1 MYRLFVVLA
10 GLLLGVVSPAL
21 GQQSQL
27 KIGVL
32 LPLTGPFGPYG
43 ASARSGLDW
52 VKSRWPV
59 VNLQGQPFTTVFVP
73 ADTQG
78 APAVY
83 QAELQKLVE
92 RERVAL
98 VLDPLAE
105 FGLEGLVNTA
115 VPLYRAGCRM
125 APRATDSNVFCTP
138 AWSAP
143 PAARS
148 EAIERRA
155 ANAVRRQSIPQGVKQ
170 EVDRFAATTGSSEWP
185 PFAATVT
192 VELAAGVFQLLSE
205 AQSLDPGALRQA
217 SLARGIARILD
228 PLQTPNPD
236 PQGCDSCSCSVQS
249 CKTKCPNKCK

>member
-1 MYRLFVVLA
+1 MHRLFVVLA
-10 GLLLGVVSPAL
+10 GLLLGAANPVFAQPAE
-21 GQQSQL
+21 L

-32 LPLTGPFGPYG
+32 LPLTGPFGSYG
-43 ASARSGLDW
+43 VSAQSGLEW
-52 VKSRWPV
+52 VKSRWAV
-59 VNLQGQPFTTVFVP
+59 VNLQGQPFRTVFVT

-83 QAELQKLVE
+83 QVELQKLVE
-92 RERVAL
+92 RQRVAL

-105 FGLEGLVNTA
+105 FGLEGLINTA
-115 VPLYRAGCRM
+115 IPLYRAGCRM
-125 APRATDSNVFCTP
+125 APRATDSNVFCAP

-170 EVDRFAATTGSSEWP
+170 EVDRFAATSGSTEWP

-192 VELAAGVFQLLSE
+192 VELAANVFQVLSG
-205 AQSLDPGALRQA
+205 APSLDPGALQRA
-217 SLARGIARILD
+217 SLARGIAQVLD
-228 PLQTPNPD
+228 PLTPNPD
-236 PQGCDSCSCSVQS
+236 PQGCDCNCSVQA
-249 CKTKCPNKCK
+249 CKTKCPNRCK